1 MDMESYQQHR
11 MQRPA
16 KKPRPVYTM
25 EALEAEN
32 LELRIELRNLRR
44 TLGDL
49 DEMLQEERRRLAFGG
64 LGWLII
70 IFVGGI
76 MLGSSLMDGIFF
88 Q

>member
-1 MDMESYQQHR
+1 MDSEPYR

-32 LELRIELRNLRR
+32 HALRIELMEARR
-44 TLGDL
+44 CNSHLC
-49 DEMLQEERRRLAFGG
+49 DELQEQRRKLSLAG

-70 IFVGGI
+70 IFGVGI
-76 MLGSSLMDGIFF
+76 VLGSALMDGIFF

>member
-1 MDMESYQQHR
+1 MDSEPYKMQQ
-11 MQRPA
+11 PA

-25 EALEAEN
+25 ESLEAEN

-44 TLGDL
+44 NLGDL
-49 DEMLQEERRRLAFGG
+49 DQILQEERRRLAFGG

-76 MLGSSLMDGIFF
+76 VLGSSLMDGIFF